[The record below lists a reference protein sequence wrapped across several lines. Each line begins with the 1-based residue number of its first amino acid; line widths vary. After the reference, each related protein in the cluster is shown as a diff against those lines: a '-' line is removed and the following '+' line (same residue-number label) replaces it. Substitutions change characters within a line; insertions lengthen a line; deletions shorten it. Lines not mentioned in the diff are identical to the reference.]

1 MEEKRQAVTKSEL
14 IGKISDKIPQL
25 GSKDVELSVK
35 TLLEKII
42 DSLAKG
48 DRTEV
53 RGFGSFSVH
62 YRKPRIGRNPKTG
75 DSISLP
81 GKNAA
86 HFKPGKVLRNKINNL
101 HDIDK

>member
-1 MEEKRQAVTKSEL
+1 MEDKRQSITKSEL
-14 IGKISDKIPQL
+14 IEKISAKIPQL
-25 GSKDVELSVK
+25 GNKDVELSVK
-35 TLLEKII
+35 ILIDKVI
-42 DSLAKG
+42 DSLATG

-75 DSISLP
+75 DSVSLP

-86 HFKPGKVLRNKINNL
+86 HFKPGKVLRNKINNS
-101 HDIDK
+101 HDTD